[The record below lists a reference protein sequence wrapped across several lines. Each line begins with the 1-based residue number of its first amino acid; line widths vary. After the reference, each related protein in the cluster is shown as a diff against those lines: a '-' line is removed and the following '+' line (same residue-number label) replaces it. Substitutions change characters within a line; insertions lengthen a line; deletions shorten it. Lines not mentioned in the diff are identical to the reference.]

1 MASGGSI
8 SICQTKVTPSFI
20 FGTPQT
26 QIAAETV
33 YEAKKAEVANA
44 ITGAA
49 NPSNVRHDVNLIF
62 RTDYQRMQYLMGLY
76 GRTAQGLR

>member
-1 MASGGSI
+1 
-8 SICQTKVTPSFI
+8 VTPSFI